1 MAPWNFSWISQESF
15 LTRSILWEDC
25 LYIFVVKKNPTSVLA
40 LREACSRKACW
51 RHPHFSC
58 LKLALQHYRTVINKS
73 NFFGEKPT
81 WSIAWIPSLGIN
93 HTILSLYSGAEEI
106 HFSRVIP
113 GDQHHEKLNQD
124 GCGKKI
130 ISLTWWWRWWKIEI
144 GRTSLPH
151 RACQQIHHRQ

>member
-73 NFFGEKPT
+73 YFLEK
-81 WSIAWIPSLGIN
+81 SLHGPSHEFLPLESTTQSSAFTPGQRKFI
-93 HTILSLYSGAEEI
+93 SPELYLVTNI
-106 HFSRVIP
+106 MRNLIKMVVVR
-113 GDQHHEKLNQD
+113 K
-124 GCGKKI
+124 
-130 ISLTWWWRWWKIEI
+130 
-144 GRTSLPH
+144 
-151 RACQQIHHRQ
+151 